1 MTILDKIGAGITTTV
16 EIIVEK
22 NRQLAQL
29 NRLSAIIRTE
39 SEVINHAYA
48 ALGRHY
54 YKILENTETETDM
67 TNICEVIRFS
77 EERRKK
83 AQARYDYIKAFGM
96 PKRSMDTADMF
107 RPADADGE
115 NFSEYYA
122 PEGTEEEENGDITIA
137 VADEE
142 EQNKQKLS
150 EEEAPADTSSKKRS
164 RKKSEPADTEA
175 EDDLTDL

>member
-1 MTILDKIGAGITTTV
+1 MTILDKIGSGIAATV
-16 EIIVEK
+16 EVIVEK

-48 ALGRHY
+48 ALGKHY
-54 YKILENTETETDM
+54 YKVLDKTENETDM
-67 TNICEVIRFS
+67 TGICEVIRFS

-96 PKRSMDTADMF
+96 PKKVMDTAEMIHHTEYGFDLT
-107 RPADADGE
+107 ADAPGE
-115 NFSEYYA
+115 GSF
-122 PEGTEEEENGDITIA
+122 GEEENEDITIA

-142 EQNKQKLS
+142 TAAQQNNDPVQAKTAQN
-150 EEEAPADTSSKKRS
+150 KKRS
-164 RKKSEPADTEA
+164 RKKAEPADTEA